1 MIGSH
6 KIEAWARLLRI
17 STALVSA
24 VESDLKAAGLPP
36 IGWYDAL
43 LELTRGGP
51 RGLRQFELRQRLMLP
66 QYTVSRLVDRLEQD
80 GLVRRAPCPDDGR
93 GQILHI
99 TDPGLEML
107 DAMWPVYRD
116 AIGERF
122 GRHLTEED
130 TAFLN
135 ALLARLR
142 PEDSA
147 HLLPG

>member
-17 STALVSA
+17 SAALVSS
-24 VESDLKAAGLPP
+24 VEADLKAAGLPP

-43 LELTRGGP
+43 LELTRG
-51 RGLRQFELRQRLMLP
+51 RAEGLRQFELRERLMLP
-66 QYTVSRLVDRLEQD
+66 QYTVSRLVDRLEQE
-80 GLVRRAPCPDDGR
+80 GLVARAPCPEDGR
-93 GQILHI
+93 GQILRI
-99 TDPGLEML
+99 TDAGLEML
-107 DAMWPVYRD
+107 DEMWPVYRD

-122 GRHLTEED
+122 ARHLSEED

-142 PEDSA
+142 PEDGA